1 MCFIVIISII
11 CEFLLNQLFNEFVPR
26 LDIICIIIFN
36 VLNPLMLFMLGLIKD
51 TINVQILG
59 FSSLLYCLLFV
70 LHYHCKL
77 RPTLSFTVIFLI
89 QWVVDTIMFS
99 EYQQP
104 LKDFIA
110 NYAITL
116 IAFQGLCFK
125 FRVAS

>member
-1 MCFIVIISII
+1 
-11 CEFLLNQLFNEFVPR
+11 
-26 LDIICIIIFN
+26 
-36 VLNPLMLFMLGLIKD
+36 MLGLIKD